1 MLLNKD
7 EAVLCN
13 SKDEALQVAKALEE
27 AGYKMFHSQW
37 HSIVGI
43 VRSHDGPV
51 RKGNF
56 GFRWLHNHE
65 FPMCIA
71 TITSDISRELRA
83 TGKITCDED
92 VRVFSWQWAE
102 ELLNKMCVS
111 VEDLL

>member
-13 SKDEALQVAKALEE
+13 SKEEALQVAKTLEE

-37 HSIVGI
+37 NSIVGI
-43 VRSHDGPV
+43 VRSHNGSV

-65 FPMCIA
+65 FPLCIA
-71 TITSDISRELRA
+71 TVTSDISRELRA

-92 VRVFSWQWAE
+92 VRVFSWKWAE
-102 ELLNKMCVS
+102 ELLSKAYVS